1 MSEIEKNKRRAMRR
15 KRNLVAKEMRL
26 SKQYHEKTVRLEKE
40 KRPRAKL
47 RPRDI
52 DLIVEEDYDEE
63 LPQHN

>member
-1 MSEIEKNKRRAMRR
+1 MRR